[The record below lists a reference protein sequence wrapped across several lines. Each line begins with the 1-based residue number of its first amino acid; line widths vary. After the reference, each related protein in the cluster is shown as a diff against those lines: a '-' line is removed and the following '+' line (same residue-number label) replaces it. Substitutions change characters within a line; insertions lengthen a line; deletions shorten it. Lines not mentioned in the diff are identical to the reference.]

1 MDEEILFTSA
11 AILDLLSQI
20 DELAD
25 KDLHIDKTI
34 DNKIQ
39 LTIGSSVYE
48 ISNEPDT
55 TIEVSDETV
64 DDINEATVD
73 AYQELLDR
81 PIEYKSDISEDN
93 DSVTQIPEGAE
104 PIQGGIIKEAVKSL
118 LLGGMIRFI
127 KNRLL

>member
-25 KDLHIDKTI
+25 KDLHIDKTL
-34 DNKIQ
+34 DDKIQ

-48 ISNEPDT
+48 ISNEPNT
-55 TIEVSDETV
+55 TIEVSDETI
-64 DDINEATVD
+64 DDITEATVD

-93 DSVTQIPEGAE
+93 NSVTQIPEDAE
-104 PIQGGIIKEAVKSL
+104 PIQGGIIKEAIKSL
-118 LLGGMIRFI
+118 LLGGMIRFA

>member
-34 DNKIQ
+34 DDKIQ

-93 DSVTQIPEGAE
+93 NSVTQIPEDAE

-118 LLGGMIRFI
+118 LLGGMIRFA

>member
-20 DELAD
+20 DELAG

-34 DNKIQ
+34 DNKIR

-55 TIEVSDETV
+55 TIEVSEETV

-93 DSVTQIPEGAE
+93 NSVTQIPEDAE
-104 PIQGGIIKEAVKSL
+104 PIQGGIIKEAIKSL
-118 LLGGMIRFI
+118 LLGGMIRFA

>member
-55 TIEVSDETV
+55 TIEVSDETI
-64 DDINEATVD
+64 DDITEATVD

-93 DSVTQIPEGAE
+93 NSVTQIPEDAE
-104 PIQGGIIKEAVKSL
+104 PIQGGIIKEAIKSL
-118 LLGGMIRFI
+118 LLGGMIRFA

>member
-20 DELAD
+20 DELAG

-34 DNKIQ
+34 DNKIR
-39 LTIGSSVYE
+39 LTIGSSAYE

-55 TIEVSDETV
+55 TIEVSEETV
-64 DDINEATVD
+64 DDITEATVD

-93 DSVTQIPEGAE
+93 NSVTQIPEDAE
-104 PIQGGIIKEAVKSL
+104 PIQGGIIKEAIKSL
-118 LLGGMIRFI
+118 LLGGMIRFA

>member
-34 DNKIQ
+34 DNKIR

-48 ISNEPDT
+48 ISNEPNT
-55 TIEVSDETV
+55 TIEVSEETV

-93 DSVTQIPEGAE
+93 NSVTQIPEDAE
-104 PIQGGIIKEAVKSL
+104 PIQGGIIKEAIKSL
-118 LLGGMIRFI
+118 LLGGMIRFA

>member
-34 DNKIQ
+34 DDKIQ

-48 ISNEPDT
+48 ISNEPNT
-55 TIEVSDETV
+55 TIEVSDETI
-64 DDINEATVD
+64 DDITEATVD

-93 DSVTQIPEGAE
+93 DSVTQIPEDAE

-118 LLGGMIRFI
+118 LLGGMIRFA

>member
-25 KDLHIDKTI
+25 KDLRIDKTI

-93 DSVTQIPEGAE
+93 NSVTQIPEDAE
-104 PIQGGIIKEAVKSL
+104 PIQGGIIKEAIKSL
-118 LLGGMIRFI
+118 LLGGMIRFA

>member
-25 KDLHIDKTI
+25 KDLHIGKTI

-55 TIEVSDETV
+55 TIEVSEETV
-64 DDINEATVD
+64 DDINEATID

-93 DSVTQIPEGAE
+93 NSVTQIPEDAE
-104 PIQGGIIKEAVKSL
+104 PIQGGIIKEAIKSL
-118 LLGGMIRFI
+118 LLGGMIRFA

>member
-55 TIEVSDETV
+55 TIEVSEETV

-73 AYQELLDR
+73 AYQQLLDR

-93 DSVTQIPEGAE
+93 NSVTQIPEDAE
-104 PIQGGIIKEAVKSL
+104 PIQGGIIKEAIKSL
-118 LLGGMIRFI
+118 LLGGMIRFA